1 MTGVVTNARQSS
13 TYRDP
18 AMSSHNLLSYASRV
32 EAAVASYLEV
42 RDFTDENKWREK
54 FDRER
59 VSFIN

>member
-1 MTGVVTNARQSS
+1 
-13 TYRDP
+13 
-18 AMSSHNLLSYASRV
+18 MSSHNLLSYASRV

>member
-1 MTGVVTNARQSS
+1 
-13 TYRDP
+13 
-18 AMSSHNLLSYASRV
+18 MSSHNLLSYDSRV